1 MRAKDLALTTGPV
14 DRRVANTLMDTD
26 AQDAQEYYAVMT
38 FRDETQLDHAYAFL
52 ADTPA
57 VSKDAI
63 TRSYVKQSV
72 ANPVFTCW
80 QDID

>member
-52 ADTPA
+52 EDTPA

-72 ANPVFTCW
+72 ANSVFTCW